1 MVQEKLE
8 KNDSIKKLRP
18 YLLLSLNLLK
28 RLQVWRKGME
38 HRA

>member
-1 MVQEKLE
+1 MVQQKLK

-28 RLQVWRKGME
+28 RLRRFYPPFEKI
-38 HRA
+38 A